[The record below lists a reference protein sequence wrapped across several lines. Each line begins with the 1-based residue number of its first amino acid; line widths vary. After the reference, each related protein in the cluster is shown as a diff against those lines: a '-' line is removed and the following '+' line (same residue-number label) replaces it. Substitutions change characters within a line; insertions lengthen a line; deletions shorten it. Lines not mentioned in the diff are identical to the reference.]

1 MANYE
6 KLLEIADKLG
16 YKGEEKSEF
25 VKREIEEE
33 RKAKD
38 RERDERAIEREQ
50 QMEERCY

>member
-16 YKGEEKSEF
+16 YKGDEKSKF
-25 VKREIEEE
+25 VKREIELE

-38 RERDERAIEREQ
+38 NERDERVKQRAADK
-50 QMEERCY
+50 EEN